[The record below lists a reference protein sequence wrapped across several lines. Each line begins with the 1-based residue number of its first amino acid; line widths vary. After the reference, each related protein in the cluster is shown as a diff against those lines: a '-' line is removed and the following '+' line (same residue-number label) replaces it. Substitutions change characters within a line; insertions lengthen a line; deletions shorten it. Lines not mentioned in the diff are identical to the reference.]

1 MGKLVGFCGRE
12 HYVYLGIVRIH
23 VFAESDV
30 PKSWLKIKS
39 CLTPILG
46 SNMAQNPPRPLSA
59 SQRKLMGRR
68 GYCGLK

>member
-1 MGKLVGFCGRE
+1 MYIQCMGKLVGFSGRE
-12 HYVYLGIVRIH
+12 HYVYLGIARIH

-46 SNMAQNPPRPLSA
+46 SNMA
-59 SQRKLMGRR
+59 
-68 GYCGLK
+68 